1 MNDFTPW
8 SLLID
13 VGIISGLLLLGKLIR
28 ARVGVIQRL
37 LIPPS
42 LIAGFC
48 GLIFGPEILGWLPLS
63 SNMGTYASVLI
74 ALVFST
80 LPLTSRRAKGESC
93 GGVRG
98 MHAYPQPRFLELRA

>member
-48 GLIFGPEILGWLPLS
+48 GLIFGPEILGCLPLS

-80 LPLTSRRAKGESC
+80 LPLTSRRAKGANS
-93 GGVRG
+93 GRVGRMWAYSQAG
-98 MHAYPQPRFLELRA
+98 MLLQW